1 MKQIAKRCML
11 LWMLSLLLI
20 CPAMAEEAPKEE
32 DAWYAFSAENT
43 VVTVRLPSNT
53 KTGLV
58 WEYEI
63 SAPEIMELITGETI
77 VGPGEGMAGAPTTY
91 VASFRSIGSEGGHV
105 SLIFRLMDSS
115 AEAPVK
121 TRVLEMELTP
131 DGKLLPCSVLTQD
144 PFADWCEVNLDD
156 DTVTVALPMDEEGGA
171 WQAGVLD
178 EGMLTPESED
188 VQAGMYTAIFRSANR
203 PAEDVELSFRF
214 TNAQGIVDRTR
225 SVYLIVRED
234 GSLWIK
240 RAEAFD
246 MLDPAA

>member
-1 MKQIAKRCML
+1 M
-11 LWMLSLLLI
+11 
-20 CPAMAEEAPKEE
+20 
-32 DAWYAFSAENT
+32 
-43 VVTVRLPSNT
+43 
-53 KTGLV
+53 
-58 WEYEI
+58 
-63 SAPEIMELITGETI
+63 
-77 VGPGEGMAGAPTTY
+77 
-91 VASFRSIGSEGGHV
+91 
-105 SLIFRLMDSS
+105 
-115 AEAPVK
+115 
-121 TRVLEMELTP
+121 
-131 DGKLLPCSVLTQD
+131 LTQE

-214 TNAQGIVDRTR
+214 TNAQGVVDRTR